1 MKRSICLA
9 LALALTTAQYPTEYT
24 CPSQFSQCDANWGGL
39 HFGIE
44 GVGSKTIC
52 EAGDKLTAIAM
63 VMDGC
68 KVKVDSGQTNPATL
82 NAWLQ
87 KNNGYERKE
96 DDSSEII
103 LAEIL
108 KFGFSVIQKVEGD
121 MAIRSAFRKGAQ
133 IILKVKDYA
142 GPRWLAM
149 RGFTSSTYIVSDP
162 TPFRTTQVNPADV
175 VHGESLYHPRCR
187 SFYVNLD
194 NPESSIE

>member
-1 MKRSICLA
+1 
-9 LALALTTAQYPTEYT
+9 
-24 CPSQFSQCDANWGGL
+24 
-39 HFGIE
+39 
-44 GVGSKTIC
+44 
-52 EAGDKLTAIAM
+52 M

-68 KVKVDSGQTNPATL
+68 KIRIDSGQTNPATL

-87 KNNGYERKE
+87 SNNGYERKQ
-96 DDSSEII
+96 DDLSEII

-108 KFGFSVIQKVEGD
+108 KFGFNVIQKVEGD

-149 RGFTSSTYIVSDP
+149 RGFTSSTYIVGDP

-175 VHGESLYHPRCR
+175 VHGESLYHPKCR